1 MSLPLLILLIWGIVV
16 VLIFLVLWGDTI
28 YYKYN
33 IPKVCKKVIDA
44 FTEEE

>member
-1 MSLPLLILLIWGIVV
+1 MSLLSLILLIWGIMV

>member
-1 MSLPLLILLIWGIVV
+1 MSLLSLILLIWGIMV

-44 FTEEE
+44 FTEED